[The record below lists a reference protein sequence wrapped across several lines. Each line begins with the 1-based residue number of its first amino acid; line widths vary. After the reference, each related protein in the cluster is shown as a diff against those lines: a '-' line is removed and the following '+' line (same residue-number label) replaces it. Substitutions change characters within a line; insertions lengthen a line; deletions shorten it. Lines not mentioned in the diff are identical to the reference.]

1 MAINVNDRILTQT
14 LFKKELNDIPTCTV
28 CGNEIACHEDG
39 CDVCSDP
46 CVEISIEIEEL
57 GIHGYLYAHNS
68 GDCPEKLKQ
77 LELKP
82 VLSLVKRDIASNLK

>member
-1 MAINVNDRILTQT
+1 MTTGVKDGIITQT

-28 CGNEIACHEDG
+28 CGDEIACHEDG

-46 CVEISIEIEEL
+46 CVEIFIQIEEL
-57 GIHGYLYAHNS
+57 GIQGYLYAHNS
-68 GDCPEKLKQ
+68 GDCLEKLKQ

-82 VLSLVKRDIASNLK
+82 ILSLVKRDSASNLK